1 MTAWERSE
9 LGNLIFLE
17 DERAPNPF
25 AFDTSVCSDCPDA
38 PRRNPVDASEV
49 GNRYM
54 I

>member
-9 LGNLIFLE
+9 LGNLIFFE

-25 AFDTSVCSDCPDA
+25 AFDTSVRSNRPNA
-38 PRRNPVDASEV
+38 PRRDPIDLREV